1 MDGDRVETVQK
12 WSREKLTANGRLN
25 NLCEVQQSFGFC
37 NYYRRFVSKY
47 SEKAEP
53 LMRPIKQDD
62 PIVWESE
69 QQLAFETMVTAFTMA
84 PVLRHFNHD
93 REVMSEID
101 AIYYVSAGV
110 LLKYDGDGV
119 LHPGAY
125 SAKKHS
131 PAECNYEIYNKE
143 HMAIIK
149 ALEEW

>member
-1 MDGDRVETVQK
+1 
-12 WSREKLTANGRLN
+12 
-25 NLCEVQQSFGFC
+25 
-37 NYYRRFVSKY
+37 
-47 SEKAEP
+47 
-53 LMRPIKQDD
+53 
-62 PIVWESE
+62 
-69 QQLAFETMVTAFTMA
+69 
-84 PVLRHFNHD
+84 
-93 REVMSEID
+93 MSEID

-149 ALEEW
+149 ALEEWWSEFEGAAYPLKLITDHKNLQYFMTKKLSNRW